1 MLARDLWHLR
11 GQVLAAALVV
21 ACGIAVLVGMYSTY
35 YSLLEAQGRYYGQYR
50 LADVFA
56 QLKRAPE
63 SLAGEIARIPGVRQ
77 VETRVVRAVLLD
89 VPGLAE
95 PATAR
100 LVSIPAQAGPTLD
113 GLHLMQ
119 GRYIDDVAS
128 DEVIASETFAQA
140 NHLRPGDRL
149 AAVLNGRWQALRI
162 VGTALSPEY
171 VYEVPPGTIFPD
183 NRRFGVLWMRRAP
196 LAAAFSMTG
205 AFDDVA
211 LALAPGV
218 VEADVIARLDRILQP
233 YGGLAAYG
241 RSEQPS
247 TRFLNDELG
256 EIRVMTS
263 VIPALF
269 LGVAAFLLYVVL
281 SRIVTLQRAE
291 IALLKAFGYTDTSV
305 GTHYLGFAATTAA
318 LGVALGLP
326 AGYAVERGFVGMYRD
341 YFHFPHLDALIP
353 PNLPVMIA
361 LLTLAV
367 ACLGAVAAVRRAVM
381 LPPAEAMRP
390 EPPAHFRAGWI
401 ERLGLARW
409 FMPATRMVIRNVSRR
424 PVKASLSVLTIALAI
439 ALMVTG
445 RFALDAVDAMLKLQF
460 NGVQRAE
467 VMATFSEVR
476 AGSVVGEAQ
485 RLPGVTRAEG
495 FRAVPVWLQSGYRK
509 KRVELVGIGHNPEL
523 RRVIDSHFR
532 PLSLPPTGLVLGQKL
547 AETLGVRLGDPVQF
561 EVLEGARRTGE
572 VRVAGIVDELL
583 GLGAYMDAAALARLL
598 REAETA
604 SGVYLRVDPRQS
616 RALFAQLKHT
626 PAIAAVSSERALRTS
641 IQETM
646 DRSFAAFSIWLTAFA
661 TVIVVGMVYN
671 SMRVALS
678 ERGNELASLRVLGF
692 TELEITVIL
701 LGEQA
706 LVTFVAV
713 PIGLALGYALCA
725 ILVPAFSR
733 DAFRLPL
740 AISNDT
746 FVYAAATALI
756 AALGCGLVV
765 ARRLRTLDLIA
776 VLKTRE

>member
-1 MLARDLWHLR
+1 
-11 GQVLAAALVV
+11 
-21 ACGIAVLVGMYSTY
+21 
-35 YSLLEAQGRYYGQYR
+35 
-50 LADVFA
+50 
-56 QLKRAPE
+56 
-63 SLAGEIARIPGVRQ
+63 
-77 VETRVVRAVLLD
+77 
-89 VPGLAE
+89 
-95 PATAR
+95 
-100 LVSIPAQAGPTLD
+100 
-113 GLHLMQ
+113 
-119 GRYIDDVAS
+119 
-128 DEVIASETFAQA
+128 
-140 NHLRPGDRL
+140 
-149 AAVLNGRWQALRI
+149 
-162 VGTALSPEY
+162 
-171 VYEVPPGTIFPD
+171 
-183 NRRFGVLWMRRAP
+183 
-196 LAAAFSMTG
+196 
-205 AFDDVA
+205 
-211 LALAPGV
+211 
-218 VEADVIARLDRILQP
+218 
-233 YGGLAAYG
+233 
-241 RSEQPS
+241 
-247 TRFLNDELG
+247 
-256 EIRVMTS
+256 
-263 VIPALF
+263 
-269 LGVAAFLLYVVL
+269 
-281 SRIVTLQRAE
+281 
-291 IALLKAFGYTDTSV
+291 
-305 GTHYLGFAATTAA
+305 
-318 LGVALGLP
+318 
-326 AGYAVERGFVGMYRD
+326 
-341 YFHFPHLDALIP
+341 
-353 PNLPVMIA
+353 MIA
-361 LLTLAV
+361 LLTLTV

-390 EPPAHFRAGWI
+390 EPPARFRAGWI

-409 FMPATRMVIRNVSRR
+409 FMPATRMVIRNVARR

-460 NGVQRAE
+460 DGVQRAE
-467 VMATFSEVR
+467 VMATFSDVR
-476 AGSVVGEAQ
+476 AGSAVGEAQ

-532 PLSLPPTGLVLGQKL
+532 PLPLPSTGLVLGQKL
-547 AETLGVRLGDPVQF
+547 AETLGVRLGDQVQF
-561 EVLEGARRTGE
+561 AVLEGARRTGE

-583 GLGAYMDAAALARLL
+583 GLGAYMDAAALAHLL
-598 REAETA
+598 QEAETA
-604 SGVYLRVDPRQS
+604 SGVYLRVDLRQS
-616 RALFAQLKHT
+616 PALFAQLKHT
-626 PAIAAVSSERALRTS
+626 PAIAAVSSQGALRAS

-646 DRSFAAFSIWLTAFA
+646 DRSFTAFSIWLTAFA

-706 LVTFVAV
+706 LVTIVAV

-740 AISNDT
+740 AISNNT